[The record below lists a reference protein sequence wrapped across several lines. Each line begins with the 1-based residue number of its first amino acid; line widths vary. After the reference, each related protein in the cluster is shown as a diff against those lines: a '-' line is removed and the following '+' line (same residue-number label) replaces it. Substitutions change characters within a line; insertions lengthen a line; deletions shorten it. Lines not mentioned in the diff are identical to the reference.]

1 MTMFKVQ
8 DDVKAE
14 QYCIKNVGKRLFWLH
29 RARGGEGWM
38 IRKDQES
45 NSFLL
50 TIDDEKKALLAALYL
65 SDQ

>member
-1 MTMFKVQ
+1 MTIFKVQ
-8 DDVKAE
+8 NDVKAE
-14 QYCIKNVGKRLFWLH
+14 AYCIKHIGERLFWLH
-29 RARGGEGWM
+29 RARGGQGWM
-38 IRKDQES
+38 IRKDRES